1 MYEYSTVY
9 MYVVKKS
16 YKLGHFFI
24 NKWLVIINEICQIKN
39 SRKEGEYSDLLY
51 TVVGQKGFCEGDHGG
66 IIKWS
71 GKGGRL
77 VLRRVAGVHC
87 VRYIGDCT
95 ARFATGTI

>member
-24 NKWLVIINEICQIKN
+24 NKWLIIINEICQMKN

-51 TVVGQKGFCEGDHGG
+51 TVVGQKDFCEGDHVR

-71 GKGGRL
+71 GKGG
-77 VLRRVAGVHC
+77 
-87 VRYIGDCT
+87 
-95 ARFATGTI
+95 